1 MSEQISNNISAN
13 NKRIAKNTIILYF
26 RMLFLLGVSLYTSR
40 IVLEALGVV
49 DYGIYNVV
57 GGFVAMFGIISSTL
71 TGACSRFINYE
82 MGTGN
87 MDRLKAV
94 FSTTV
99 TIQVILALIV
109 AVVCESF
116 GLWYINNVMVIPGD
130 RLIAANWCFQFSV
143 INFFISLV
151 SVPYNAAIVAHEKM
165 SAFAYIS
172 IFEGISRLLICYL
185 IIVLPYDNL
194 IAYGFLLLL
203 IQIIVRLIY
212 QGYCRIH
219 FEESRYF
226 FVWNKQ
232 LIKEIFSYSSW
243 NLIGNTSGILKN
255 QGINILLNYF
265 FGPVVNAAKGVS
277 NQVNNAINGFVSNFM
292 MALNPQ
298 ITQSYSSGNRSNMMI
313 LINYGSRFSFYI
325 LILFALPII
334 FNADYVLSIWLKEVP
349 DYAVSFSV
357 LTLIAAI
364 ICSLSKTLITAQ
376 NATGKVKNYQI
387 VVGGIQIAIVPIS
400 LIVLKL
406 GGSPISVMWLLIF
419 DEVISLFA
427 RIYMLS
433 KNIEEFSSKRYCK
446 DVIFNCLSVL
456 LCSSIAPI
464 ILQFYKQC
472 GFIYFIF
479 NVAIVI
485 LMTVASILF
494 VGCTQ
499 TERLFIYSKLK
510 ARIKRK

>member
-1 MSEQISNNISAN
+1 MSEQISNNTAAN

-40 IVLEALGVV
+40 VVLEALGIV

-57 GGFVAMFGIISSTL
+57 GGFVLMFNILSSTL
-71 TGACSRFINYE
+71 TGACSRFINFE

-87 MDRLKAV
+87 TERLKTV
-94 FSTTV
+94 FSTTL
-99 TIQVILALIV
+99 TIQFVLALIV
-109 AVVCESF
+109 VGVCESF
-116 GLWYINNVMVIPGD
+116 GIWYINNVMVIPEE
-130 RLIAANWCFQFSV
+130 RLDAANWCFHFSV

-194 IAYGFLLLL
+194 IAYGFLLLV

-212 QGYCRIH
+212 QVYCRIH

-226 FVWNKQ
+226 FVWDKQ

-243 NLIGNTSGILKN
+243 NLIGNISGILKS

-334 FNADYVLSIWLKEVP
+334 FNADYILSIWLNEVP
-349 DYAVSFSV
+349 DYAVPFSV

-406 GGSPISVMWLLIF
+406 GGSPISVMWVLIF

-433 KNIEEFSSKRYCK
+433 KNIEEFSSKEYCNG
-446 DVIFNCLSVL
+446 VIFNCLSVL
-456 LCSSIAPI
+456 TCSSIVPV
-464 ILQFYKQC
+464 LLLFYKQC
-472 GFIYFIF
+472 VFSYLVCNATIT
-479 NVAIVI
+479 I
-485 LMTVASILF
+485 LMTVVSILF
-494 VGCTQ
+494 VGCTH
-499 TERLFIYSKLK
+499 TERSYVYGKLK
-510 ARIKRK
+510 ARLKK

>member
-1 MSEQISNNISAN
+1 MSEQISNNTSAN

-40 IVLEALGVV
+40 VVLEALGVV

-87 MDRLKAV
+87 MERLKAV

-109 AVVCESF
+109 VVVCESF
-116 GLWYINNVMVIPGD
+116 GLWYINNIMVIPGE

-194 IAYGFLLLL
+194 IAYGFLLLV

-212 QGYCRIH
+212 QVYCRTH

-226 FVWNKQ
+226 FVWDKQ

-243 NLIGNTSGILKN
+243 NLIGNTSAILKN

-334 FNADYVLSIWLKEVP
+334 FNADYILSIWLKKVP
-349 DYAVSFSV
+349 DYAVPFSV

-400 LIVLKL
+400 FIVLKF
-406 GGSPISVMWLLIF
+406 GGSPVSVMWVLIF
-419 DEVISLFA
+419 DEFISLFA

-433 KNIEEFSSKRYCK
+433 KNIKEFSSTEYFKR
-446 DVIFNCLSVL
+446 VILNCFIVL
-456 LCSSIAPI
+456 LCSSIIPT
-464 ILQFYKQC
+464 L
-472 GFIYFIF
+472 FIF
-479 NVAIVI
+479 YLQPNFMIFIFGVMITI
-485 LMTVASILF
+485 TMTMISILYI
-494 VGCTQ
+494 GCSCK
-499 TERLFIYSKLK
+499 ERAYLYSKLK
-510 ARIKRK
+510 SRIKRK